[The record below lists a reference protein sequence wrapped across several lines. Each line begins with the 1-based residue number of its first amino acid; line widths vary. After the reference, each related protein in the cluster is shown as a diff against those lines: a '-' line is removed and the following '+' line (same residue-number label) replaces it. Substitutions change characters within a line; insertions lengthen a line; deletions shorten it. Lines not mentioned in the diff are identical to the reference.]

1 MIARMRGRLP
11 RLSDLVAIAPD
22 AVSQPETPAV
32 LIVTSRHRLWQRYG
46 PSGVGAIERALGEL
60 MGAMAARGLSA
71 TVLYPDDSPL
81 LGRFGVLPAD
91 TSRPGDVARVIRE
104 LGDRMRWTE
113 ERVRYVLLIGDEDV
127 LPHDRPANPS
137 PDDEDRLR
145 SDHLFAT
152 DAADP
157 LRPTRAVG
165 RLPLGE
171 LHELVQAILVAA
183 QAHARLAA
191 GQGALLA
198 PDAFGYSASV
208 WKRAAREVF
217 GTIGDPRG
225 LRLSPP
231 LTQREAPRPGGDG
244 PRWRYYNLH
253 GLADSPAWFGELDPA
268 FPAAYEA
275 CPVALRPE
283 DLSPAPGSLVL
294 SAACFGAHLSGR
306 GTADSIALTSLA
318 GGAWGFVGATGI
330 SYGGLDG
337 ALVAGDLLAA
347 RFWRAAMVGVP
358 VGWALAQ
365 AKWALVQE
373 TLARQGYLDAEDEK
387 AVLNMVLYGDP
398 SLVCHSPSP
407 WAEDAARV
415 DLGSDPVEWVGQA
428 PPVGAASA
436 RPRFLRAAPKA
447 RAPRVT
453 GAQTMTAPLLPAT
466 QPRSSATRQ
475 LVQQVQRA
483 VARRLPAF
491 GGEEVRIETAQA
503 PRRAFAKSQAL
514 MTEGDCCPLIITMKK
529 DVATADGAACH
540 EVVRVTVDS
549 RGAIRKLAVS
559 H

>member
-11 RLSDLVAIAPD
+11 RLSDLVAIAPEARTD
-22 AVSQPETPAV
+22 TPAM
-32 LIVTSRHRLWQRYG
+32 LIVSSRHRLWQRYG
-46 PSGVGAIERALGEL
+46 PSGVDAVERALGEL
-60 MGAMAARGLSA
+60 MDAMALRGLSA

-81 LGRFGVLPAD
+81 LARFGVLPAD
-91 TSRPGDVARVIRE
+91 TSRPGDMARVIRE
-104 LGDRMRWTE
+104 LSDRMRWTE
-113 ERVRYVLLIGDEDV
+113 ERVRYLLLIGDEDI

-145 SDHLFAT
+145 SDHLYAT

-157 LRPTRAVG
+157 LRPARAVG

-171 LHELVQAILVAA
+171 LHALVEAIRTAA
-183 QAHARLAA
+183 QAHERLAA
-191 GQGALLA
+191 GLGAPLA
-198 PDAFGYSASV
+198 PEAFGYSASV

-217 GTIGDPRG
+217 GTIGDPRL

-231 LTQREAPRPGGDG
+231 LTRQEAPRPGEAG

-253 GLADSPAWFGELDPA
+253 GLSDSPAWYGELDPA
-268 FPAAYEA
+268 FPAGYAS

-283 DLSPAPGSLVL
+283 DLAPAPGSLVF
-294 SAACFGAHLSGR
+294 SAACFGAHASGR
-306 GTADSIALTSLA
+306 GTADSIALTSMA
-318 GGAWGFVGATGI
+318 GGAWGFVGATGV

-347 RFWRAAMVGVP
+347 RFWQAALGGMP

-398 SLVCHSPSP
+398 SLVCQSPSP
-407 WAEDAARV
+407 WAEDAAKA
-415 DLGSDPVEWVGQA
+415 DSGSDPVEWAGQA
-428 PPVGAASA
+428 PSVGMASV
-436 RPRFLRAAPKA
+436 RPRFLRSRSTARLLPLAPAA
-447 RAPRVT
+447 
-453 GAQTMTAPLLPAT
+453 GQTAPLLAAA
-466 QPRSSATRQ
+466 QPRASATRQ
-475 LVQQVQRA
+475 MVQQVQRV
-483 VARRLPAF
+483 VARRLPLF
-491 GGEEVRIETAQA
+491 GGEEVRIETSQA
-503 PRRAFAKSQAL
+503 PRRAYAKSQAL
-514 MTEGDCCPLIITMKK
+514 GLDGDCCPLIITLKK
-529 DVATADGAACH
+529 DVPTAGGGACH
-540 EVVRVTVDS
+540 EVLRVTVDS